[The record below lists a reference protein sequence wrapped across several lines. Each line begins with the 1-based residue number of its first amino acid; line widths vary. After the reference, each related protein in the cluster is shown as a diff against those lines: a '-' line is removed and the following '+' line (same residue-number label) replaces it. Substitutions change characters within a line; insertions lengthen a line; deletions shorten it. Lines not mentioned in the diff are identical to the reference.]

1 MTAADCLV
9 WWLRTVFWR
18 WQSVS
23 LVAINCEPGQVRKE
37 AAAAI
42 HSGAGVGPA
51 GAVSSYHS
59 VGIDHMQQDPVSA
72 RIETV

>member
-1 MTAADCLV
+1 MTEADCLV
-9 WWLRTVFWR
+9 CGRRTVCGR
-18 WQSVS
+18 RKSVS
-23 LVAINCEPGQVRKE
+23 LVAINCEPGQIRKE

-42 HSGAGVGPA
+42 HSGAEVGLASP
-51 GAVSSYHS
+51 VSSYRS

>member
-1 MTAADCLV
+1 M
-9 WWLRTVFWR
+9 
-18 WQSVS
+18 
-23 LVAINCEPGQVRKE
+23 AINCEPGQVRKE

-42 HSGAGVGPA
+42 HSGAGIGLA

>member
-1 MTAADCLV
+1 MDSGPIAMSGMWRRRLV
-9 WWLRTVFWR
+9 FPVTTG
-18 WQSVS
+18 
-23 LVAINCEPGQVRKE
+23 CEPGQVRKE

-42 HSGAGVGPA
+42 HSGAGVGLA
-51 GAVSSYHS
+51 GAASSYHS

>member
-1 MTAADCLV
+1 MVAAEGVFD
-9 WWLRTVFWR
+9 WLQAVFWR
-18 WQSVS
+18 RQSVS

-42 HSGAGVGPA
+42 HSGAGVGLA
-51 GAVSSYHS
+51 GAASSYHS

>member
-1 MTAADCLV
+1 MTIVDCLGS
-9 WWLRTVFWR
+9 WLRTVFWR
-18 WQSVS
+18 RQSVS

-42 HSGAGVGPA
+42 HSGAGVGLA

-59 VGIDHMQQDPVSA
+59 VGIDHIRFNLV
-72 RIETV
+72 